1 MLVEQVKIVVVSNG
15 QKFAKV
21 VDITSDGA
29 YWSVDAQV
37 NAIVNR
43 DWEIGTVQNSSW
55 SYV

>member
-1 MLVEQVKIVVVSNG
+1 MLVEKVKIVVVSNG
-15 QKFAKV
+15 KKFAKV

>member
-1 MLVEQVKIVVVSNG
+1 MLVEKVKIVVVSNG
-15 QKFAKV
+15 KKFAKV
-21 VDITSDGA
+21 VDIGSDGA

-43 DWEIGTVQNSSW
+43 DWAIGTVQNSSW